1 MITKQDGLLDFL
13 AQKGTQFVIP
23 VYQRPYSWTQ
33 RQCDE
38 LYKDIVRAGKQGTSH
53 FMSMVLFRECDDSTD
68 ELRRVDI
75 IDGQQRIATMT
86 ILLAALKGHLA
97 ATGASVDGLT
107 AADIEQRYLKVAG
120 SAVVDADDAAPAND
134 AKIQLLSFDLMT
146 LESVINGTQP
156 PAKPSIR
163 VINNYVFFS
172 KKMAADDFDLE
183 VFWAGLKQL
192 LVIDAQLDANDKAQA
207 IFESLNTKG
216 IPLTTAD
223 LVRNYL
229 LVGES
234 REEQERLYNEYWN
247 PIELMFGEDRDSAKL
262 NAGIRMWLDIRYR
275 KKRLHRQDE
284 TYNAFKEYMTTQ
296 YKGTVEELLDEL
308 RSFCLMWAENFK
320 FNEAKVFRTMDWAKD
335 DKPKNLLPS
344 WGHQSGF

>member
-1 MITKQDGLLDFL
+1 MITKQDRFLDFL
-13 AQKGTQFVIP
+13 GQEGMQFVIP
-23 VYQRPYSWTQ
+23 VYQRPYSWTP
-33 RQCDE
+33 RQCRE
-38 LYKDIVRAGKQGTSH
+38 LWEDICRAGSQQTSH
-53 FMSMVLFRECDDSTD
+53 FMSMVLFRPIEGAEGD
-68 ELRRVDI
+68 LRRVDI

-86 ILLAALKGHLA
+86 ILLSVLKDHLA
-97 ATGASVDGLT
+97 VTGETVDGLS
-107 AADIEQRYLKVAG
+107 AQDIENRFLKVSDG
-120 SAVVDADDAAPAND
+120 GAPV
-134 AKIQLLSFDLMT
+134 AKIQLLSFDLAT
-146 LESVINGTQP
+146 LEAVLTGGKM
-156 PAKPSIR
+156 PAKPSSR
-163 VINNYVFFS
+163 VISNHAFFAE
-172 KKMAADDFDLE
+172 KMASDDFDLE

-192 LVIDAQLDANDKAQA
+192 LVIDAQLGEGDKAQA

-229 LVGES
+229 LVGET

-247 PIELMFGEDRDSAKL
+247 PIELMFGEDRDSMKL

-275 KKRLHRQDE
+275 KKRLHKKEE
-284 TYNAFKEYMTTQ
+284 TYNAFKQYMTTE

-320 FNEAKVFRTMDWAKD
+320 FNEAKVFRSMDWAKNG
-335 DKPKNLLPS
+335 KRKNLLPG